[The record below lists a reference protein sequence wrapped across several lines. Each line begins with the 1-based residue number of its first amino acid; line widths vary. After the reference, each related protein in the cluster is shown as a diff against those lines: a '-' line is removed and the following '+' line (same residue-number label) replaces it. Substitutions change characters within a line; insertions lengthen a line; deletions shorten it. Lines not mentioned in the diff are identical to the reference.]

1 MATTFEDADLERRL
15 TKKYGP
21 DCYGLKIHH
30 QELERMARDIR
41 ATDQAAKQE
50 QKRLLQTARR
60 TYERLGHG
68 SLQGL
73 HLRMARG
80 TVDADALRGLDDV
93 AQSMKAEFPE
103 HFAGHPDPEQR
114 LFELLAQGN
123 PAPLSYEEAMAQ
135 AAEVCLGPAEQQ
147 MHALGQRWGSGES
160 IAALAREFGAMSWN
174 KLWVELTNLGYAKN
188 GPARV

>member
-1 MATTFEDADLERRL
+1 MATTSDAGLERHL
-15 TKKYGP
+15 TTKYGP
-21 DCYGLKIHH
+21 DCYGLKI
-30 QELERMARDIR
+30 QRRELERMARDIR
-41 ATDQAAKQE
+41 ATDRAAKEE
-50 QKRLLQTARR
+50 QKHLLQTARR
-60 TYERLGHG
+60 TYERLGYG

-73 HLRMARG
+73 HLRMGRG

-103 HFAGHPDPEQR
+103 HFAGHLDPEQR

-135 AAEVCLGPAEQQ
+135 AADVCLGPAEQQ
-147 MHALGQRWGSGES
+147 LHALGQRWASGEG
-160 IAALAREFGAMSWN
+160 IANLAREFGEISWN

-188 GPARV
+188 GPARL